1 MRLTGFKYLWVDA
14 LCIVQ
19 GPRGDWTTESA
30 KMADVYGGA
39 FLTISAAISLDVQHG
54 FQESLTEHFQSLKKR
69 KLHPTF
75 NPLYGRGWALQERIL
90 SPRVLIF
97 GKGGMFWECREYASL
112 SYMQGKSF
120 PYIPRDRCLR
130 LKQACGYEDW
140 MTIVE
145 DYTKRSLT
153 HKRDTFPALSGC
165 AMLYHQFTKHD
176 YLAGMWKQSLLPELL
191 WKTYIPS
198 NSETVLPSKYI
209 APSWSWASC
218 DHFVVYNKDRLRNT
232 AKVIN
237 AQIELKDPEAPFGQ
251 VTSGSIVLC
260 GPLVPES
267 EIDRQDITA
276 WNDISE
282 AQRPHGKIWY
292 MLLCMDLVGQ
302 GHGLILQNGK
312 GAKQTCFART
322 GVFAIWGQM
331 RWGSPPA
338 RSLKPF
344 QECEHRTITII

>member
-54 FQESLTEHFQSLKKR
+54 FQESLTEHFRSLKKR

-145 DYTKRSLT
+145 DYTKRSLSINGT
-153 HKRDTFPALSGC
+153 LFPRSRAAPCCITNLQSTTILPGCGNNLFSLNCYGKRTFLR
-165 AMLYHQFTKHD
+165 
-176 YLAGMWKQSLLPELL
+176 
-191 WKTYIPS
+191 
-198 NSETVLPSKYI
+198 I
-209 APSWSWASC
+209 A
-218 DHFVVYNKDRLRNT
+218 RLC
-232 AKVIN
+232 
-237 AQIELKDPEAPFGQ
+237 
-251 VTSGSIVLC
+251 S
-260 GPLVPES
+260 
-267 EIDRQDITA
+267 
-276 WNDISE
+276 
-282 AQRPHGKIWY
+282 H
-292 MLLCMDLVGQ
+292 
-302 GHGLILQNGK
+302 
-312 GAKQTCFART
+312 
-322 GVFAIWGQM
+322 
-331 RWGSPPA
+331 
-338 RSLKPF
+338 RS
-344 QECEHRTITII
+344 T